1 MPKRIHGPQKWVGKY
16 PVEKL
21 YTLNNFIPAIPAPP
35 TGQRG
40 KYYCYVGRLSEE
52 KGVETLL
59 EAATMLQH
67 ELRIAGSGPLYGK
80 LKAKY
85 DSWPQNPLS
94 SGQLDSDGVWQNCSG
109 EAACSVLPSECYRK
123 QSAGHNRVIMRRHP
137 GSGAEIGGIP
147 ELIDDNNG
155 LTFAREIPRHL
166 RRQ

>member
-1 MPKRIHGPQKWVGKY
+1 MPKRIHGPRNGIGKISGRKTIHSQQLY
-16 PVEKL
+16 PRH
-21 YTLNNFIPAIPAPP
+21 TGSP

-85 DSWPQNPLS
+85 DSWPQITFL
-94 SGQLDSDGVWQNCSG
+94 GQLDSDGVAKLLG
-109 EAACSVLPSECYRK
+109 EAACSVLPSEWYENNPLGIIESLC
-123 QSAGHNRVIMRRHP
+123 AGTPVV
-137 GSGAEIGGIP
+137 GAEIGGIP

-155 LTFAREIPRHL
+155 LTFTPGIPRHW